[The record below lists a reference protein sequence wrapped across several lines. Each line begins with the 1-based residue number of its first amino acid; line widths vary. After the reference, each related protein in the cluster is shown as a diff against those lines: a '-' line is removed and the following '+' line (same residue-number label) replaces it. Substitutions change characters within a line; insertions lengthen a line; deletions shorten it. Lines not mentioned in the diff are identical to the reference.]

1 MANQQI
7 TTYEPKKYHTDGN
20 LNTHKSL
27 PVVKWIGN
35 GSGSSSYEVI
45 NQTLIPTR
53 GNTSS
58 DRPFEAKNTSLFNMS
73 KIPSDI
79 YSYREENG
87 FEFNKT
93 STTSECAINVAV
105 KHTGTNGMVIPA
117 TLIRSVG
124 VEFRRNQTA
133 NANWRVWNIG
143 LEFKHYA
150 DTSGMFA
157 ELYTPGWANGKV
169 SEQGYAHHIFN
180 GASHF
185 NSIRSLGPDYVLSR
199 IIYNLRSNGTSGAQA
214 PSAKLYHVKIGW
226 DSGYNDNHR
235 IIKPANQSWDDYAND
250 RKNGQ
255 RKFKG

>member
-105 KHTGTNGMVIPA
+105 KHTGTNGMVIPQA
-117 TLIRSVG
+117 RESNENIKNSIESKNHFRLSMDAFISLIR
-124 VEFRRNQTA
+124 
-133 NANWRVWNIG
+133 
-143 LEFKHYA
+143 K
-150 DTSGMFA
+150 
-157 ELYTPGWANGKV
+157 
-169 SEQGYAHHIFN
+169 
-180 GASHF
+180 
-185 NSIRSLGPDYVLSR
+185 
-199 IIYNLRSNGTSGAQA
+199 
-214 PSAKLYHVKIGW
+214 
-226 DSGYNDNHR
+226 
-235 IIKPANQSWDDYAND
+235 
-250 RKNGQ
+250 
-255 RKFKG
+255 